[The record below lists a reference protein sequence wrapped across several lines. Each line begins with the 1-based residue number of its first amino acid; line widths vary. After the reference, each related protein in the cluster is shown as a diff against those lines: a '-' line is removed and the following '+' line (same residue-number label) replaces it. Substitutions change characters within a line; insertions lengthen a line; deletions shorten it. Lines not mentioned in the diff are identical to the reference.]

1 MSSLGENE
9 FFNVLLAQ
17 SVGRMTRTVMKTVDF
32 SRPWTV
38 LQEAVATWAFPGAV
52 ACVVRKGE
60 AIGEKAFGR
69 FTYEPGAPAVTA
81 ATLYDL
87 ASVSKT
93 VVAWG
98 IMSLEEEGRVDLDTA
113 AATYLPQ
120 LRARTDP
127 DRFTIRQLL
136 CHTSG
141 LPSNP
146 ELHQMY
152 PTADALWTAVFTMP
166 LQYRPGTDVCYT
178 SMGYMLLG
186 LVIEA
191 VSGQSLDRFLAGRL
205 FEPLG
210 MDSTCFRP
218 APGLRRRIA
227 PTEFSPRRGRILQG
241 EVHDENAD
249 VVGGV
254 AGHTCIFSTARDVAR
269 FGAMLAGGGRAGRRR
284 LMREATVQRMFE
296 PQTRGL
302 RELRAL
308 GWLVNDPMFGSGF
321 PRTLAH
327 TGFTGT
333 SLCVVP
339 ERKLAVVLLA
349 NRVQPTR
356 ANEKI
361 RQVRADFHEAVAA
374 ALGD

>member
-1 MSSLGENE
+1 MS
-9 FFNVLLAQ
+9 A
-17 SVGRMTRTVMKTVDF
+17 RIDF
-32 SRPWTV
+32 EPAWAIVR
-38 LQEAVATWAFPGAV
+38 EAVATWAFPGAV
-52 ACVVRKGE
+52 ACIVRKGE
-60 AIGEKAFGR
+60 TIGEKAFGR

-81 ATLYDL
+81 ATMYDL

-93 VVAWG
+93 MVAWG
-98 IMSLEEEGRVDLDTA
+98 IMSLLEEGRVDLDTA

-120 LRARTDP
+120 LRTRTDP

-152 PTADALWTAVFTMP
+152 STAKDLWTAVFTMP
-166 LQYRPGTDVCYT
+166 LQYQPGADVCYT

-186 LVIEA
+186 LVVET
-191 VSGQSLDRFLAGRL
+191 VSGQSLDRFLASRL

-210 MDSTCFRP
+210 MRSTYFRP
-218 APGLRRRIA
+218 APRARRRIA
-227 PTEFSPRRGRILQG
+227 PTEFSPRRGRVLQG

-254 AGHTCIFSTARDVAR
+254 VGHTCIFATARDVAR
-269 FGAMLAGGGRAGRRR
+269 FGAMLAGGGRVGRQRR
-284 LMREATVQRMFE
+284 MREETVRRMFE

-308 GWLVNDPMFGSGF
+308 GWLINEPMFGNGF

-339 ERKLAVVLLA
+339 EGQVAVVLLA

-374 ALGD
+374 SLAG